1 MTTDCE
7 FLKECMF
14 FNDKL
19 KNMPK
24 ASDVMKK
31 MYCKWHY
38 TKCARYKIAST
49 LGKSALPEDMFP
61 GDHGRATEMLLQY
74 DMK

>member
-1 MTTDCE
+1 MADCE
-7 FLKECMF
+7 FLEKCLF

-19 KNMPK
+19 ENMPK
-24 ASDVMKK
+24 ATDMMKK

-38 TKCARYKIAST
+38 TKCARYKIAIT
-49 LGKSALPEDMFP
+49 MGRSAIPDDMFP
-61 GDHGRATEMLLQY
+61 GDDRQATELLLHY